1 MAIIRVSGPPRSGKT
16 TACDLLA
23 PRIGY
28 INYYTGRI
36 FETLAEE
43 HFNIIVDTT
52 LLDPTQVFEQLLAK
66 VSQLI

>member
-43 HFNIIVDTT
+43 QGLTKDKFFKALVVRI
-52 LLDPTQVFEQLLAK
+52 FW
-66 VSQLI
+66 